1 MKDSFTLI
9 FDSLKK
15 FLDSQKEIILKN
27 QNVFAGFAFRRE
39 DVLSAEM
46 IDQLIKSY
54 ERTFYYC
61 SPNKSVQYICLD
73 ESNAIIEAGDTRFAI
88 TDKRVREMRS
98 SFINN
103 FHEYPGLTFPVF
115 FGGMKFTSYSQG
127 NEWDEFEDSA
137 WFIPELLLIQK
148 PGELYFVFYFQVS
161 LGNSLGKLESKLRL
175 KLEMIENCSSANETI
190 NFPVLISEEGT
201 SPKDKKKW
209 KNKVSE
215 ALENILNGQFD
226 KVVLSRKVELKL
238 SGEVSNTKILKNFWQ
253 HYNDCYIFIYHH
265 GQSTFFG
272 ATPELLAKFSE
283 GRVSIDALAGS
294 AKRGSSES
302 EDDAISEKLLSDEKN
317 LNEHNFVVESIKS
330 SIANFSS
337 EIKISKQLQ
346 IKKLEN
352 IQHIHSV
359 IDAKLKNPNT
369 MLLLLKELYPTS
381 AICGTPRDAALS
393 YIKKNEH
400 YKRGLYSGII
410 GWFNFEVGGEFL
422 VAIRSGLYT
431 GNKVYA
437 YAGCGIVENSDPE
450 VEYNESVLKLK
461 PVISLFTDENKN

>member
-9 FDSLKK
+9 FDSLQK

-27 QNVFAGFAFRRE
+27 QSVLAGFAFRSDE
-39 DVLSAEM
+39 VLSAEM
-46 IDQLIKSY
+46 IDRLINSY

-61 SPNKSVQYICLD
+61 SPNKSVQYVCLD
-73 ESNAIIEAGDTRFAI
+73 ESSAIIEAGDTRFAV

-103 FHEYPGLTFPVF
+103 FHEYPEIKFPVF
-115 FGGMKFTSYSQG
+115 FGGMKFTPDSKG
-127 NEWDEFEDSA
+127 NEWDDFEDSA
-137 WFIPELLLIQK
+137 WFIPELLLVQK
-148 PGELYFVFYFQVS
+148 PDEFYFVFYLQIS
-161 LGNSLGKLESKLRL
+161 YGNSFRKLVNKLRL
-175 KLEMIENCSSANETI
+175 KLEMIEDCRSANETI
-190 NFPVLISEEGT
+190 SFPVLISDEGT

-215 ALENILNGQFD
+215 AIENILNDQFD
-226 KVVLSRKVELKL
+226 KIVLSRKVELKL
-238 SGEVSNTKILKNFWQ
+238 SGEVSNVKILKNFWLR
-253 HYNDCYIFIYHH
+253 YNDCCIFIYHH

-283 GRVSIDALAGS
+283 GIVSIDALAGS

-302 EDDAISEKLLSDEKN
+302 EDDAISAKLLSDEKN
-317 LNEHNFVVESIKS
+317 LKEHNFVVESIKS
-330 SIANFSS
+330 SIVNFSS
-337 EIKISKQLQ
+337 DIKIIKHLQ

-352 IQHIHSV
+352 IQHIHST
-359 IDAKLKNPNT
+359 IDANLKNPNT
-369 MLLLLKELYPTS
+369 MLLLLKELYPTP
-381 AICGTPRDAALS
+381 AICGSPRDAALS

-410 GWFNFEVGGEFL
+410 GWFNFEDEGEFL

-437 YAGCGIVENSDPE
+437 YAGCGIVEDSDPE
-450 VEYNESVLKLK
+450 AEYNESVLKLK